1 MRINLRHQ
9 ALAVAIALL
18 GAGRPAAAGVM
29 AQAVP
34 VKYNLTCRPG
44 EVVVRDVEI
53 ANQGEHPVVV
63 HVTWSDWKMNEA
75 GDLSLLAAGSSP
87 NSLQGLVDFT
97 PADFSLPAGQSGH
110 VRVTLRLPGDG
121 PATRWGVMLSEVRPA
136 ITGAAP
142 QLGPRASAQLG
153 TTFYLSRVPA
163 EIVNAEVVGMV
174 FRPLGDS
181 VAVGIRIRNAGER
194 HYYVAGSVALRDSTG
209 QSVAGGSLP
218 TGVVLPAHTRMFQWI
233 CAASLAPGR
242 YTATATLDTGGPE
255 LTLAEGSFEWPAL
268 RTRTLAVQQP

>member
-1 MRINLRHQ
+1 MRTHLRHF
-9 ALAVAIALL
+9 ALAGTISLL
-18 GAGRPAAAGVM
+18 AAARIASAGVLT
-29 AQAVP
+29 QAVP

-75 GDLSLLAAGSSP
+75 GDLSLVPSGSTP
-87 NSLQGLVDFT
+87 NSLKGLVEFA
-97 PADFSLPAGQSGH
+97 PAEFSLPPGESGH
-110 VRVTLRLPGDG
+110 VRVTLHLPANG

-136 ITGAAP
+136 IVSTAP

-163 EIVNAEVVGMV
+163 EIVNAEVIGMV
-174 FRPLGDS
+174 FRAMGDS
-181 VAVGIRIRNAGER
+181 VAVAVRIRNAGER
-194 HYYVAGSVALRDSTG
+194 HYYVGGSIALKDSTG

-218 TGVVLPAHTRMFQWI
+218 TGVILPGATRTFQWI

-242 YTATATLDTGGPE
+242 YLASATLDTGGPE
-255 LTLAEGSFEWPAL
+255 LTVAEGTFEWPAL
-268 RTRTLAVQQP
+268 RARTLAVKQP